1 MNIRRMRR
9 ARFEMRLI
17 GRKRLF
23 SPLVLAVRQLASW
36 KGWQNVIIQ
45 RATILASLYI
55 IFLAITTPLSNE
67 QQLIFGV
74 IGLASAMV
82 LGRVPGRLVTQILI
96 ILSIVSS
103 TRYLYWRL
111 TSTLLLDN
119 WMDFFFG
126 TGLFLAELYAWIVLA
141 IGFFQTAWPLE
152 RKPMPMPPDREEW
165 PTVDVFIPTYNEPI
179 KVVRP
184 TVLAALAIDWP
195 ADKLNIYILDDGRR
209 TEFSEFAKEVGVK
222 YLTRPD
228 NTHAKAGNINNALKY
243 TNGKYIAIFDC
254 DHIPTRTFLQVC
266 MGWFYKDKKLVMVQ
280 TPHHFFSPD
289 PFEKK
294 SGYVS

>member
-9 ARFEMRLI
+9 ARFEMRLV

-96 ILSIVSS
+96 ILS
-103 TRYLYWRL
+103 
-111 TSTLLLDN
+111 LLDSK
-119 WMDFFFG
+119 DLIR
-126 TGLFLAELYAWIVLA
+126 T
-141 IGFFQTAWPLE
+141 
-152 RKPMPMPPDREEW
+152 RS
-165 PTVDVFIPTYNEPI
+165 
-179 KVVRP
+179 
-184 TVLAALAIDWP
+184 
-195 ADKLNIYILDDGRR
+195 IYI
-209 TEFSEFAKEVGVK
+209 S
-222 YLTRPD
+222 
-228 NTHAKAGNINNALKY
+228 
-243 TNGKYIAIFDC
+243 
-254 DHIPTRTFLQVC
+254 
-266 MGWFYKDKKLVMVQ
+266 
-280 TPHHFFSPD
+280 S
-289 PFEKK
+289 
-294 SGYVS
+294 